1 MNHGIGGRHGLDDE
15 GGCEVAHEGEK
26 DDDDGREEPTWKQDR
41 NEDWLFFLSLF
52 LLNLV
57 VEIYLPASWKAAGR
71 VKAPVPTIR
80 LKM

>member
-1 MNHGIGGRHGLDDE
+1 MNHGIGGRHGLNDE

-41 NEDWLFFLSLF
+41 NEQSTLIV
-52 LLNLV
+52 LV